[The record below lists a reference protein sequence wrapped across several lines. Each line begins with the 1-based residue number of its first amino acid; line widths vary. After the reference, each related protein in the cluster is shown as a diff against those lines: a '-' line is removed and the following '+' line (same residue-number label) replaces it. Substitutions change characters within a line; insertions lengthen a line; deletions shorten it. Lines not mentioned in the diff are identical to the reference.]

1 MQFNIIYH
9 NIIVI
14 RSTTHPVD
22 KLDGIPCCSSADK
35 CWGWIRVG
43 RVDPRGKGYWRGCGG
58 DVARILDF

>member
-22 KLDGIPCCSSADK
+22 KLDGIPAAPRLISAGVGFVWDAL
-35 CWGWIRVG
+35 IREERVTGGVVVG
-43 RVDPRGKGYWRGCGG
+43 M
-58 DVARILDF
+58 